1 MPSIEL
7 WKHWVYRGT
16 AVVATIFLIGFSIVL
31 PVDSIAQAAQSSNNA
46 FNTFIVVGALVAFAV
61 VSIAIIV
68 ARILFYRSCVQDIPR
83 RYLPITP
90 NDLPHRGSRKMII
103 ENMEKTKE
111 LSVLFKRPKE
121 PVIHPGLEPPERCD
135 DPHIE
140 KLFPDYLNYR
150 SCIKNLSDRL
160 KYQGVFLN
168 NMNIDMELGE
178 TFADVVRNQFIKN
191 TQNKVQLDNANRFI
205 DLYENI
211 RYSGQEVTRQ
221 QFIDF
226 VSLAI
231 YFIEVSLTRDD
242 KLPAL
247 GKLNTRSQL
256 HFNFDN
262 GTWGNNASNY
272 SLAPDGYSND
282 GEYYPESSNYL
293 RKTTTNSTV
302 ARRIPSYAVS
312 TTEDDERDK
321 MDFLVPPPPPH
332 IN

>member
-1 MPSIEL
+1 M
-7 WKHWVYRGT
+7 
-16 AVVATIFLIGFSIVL
+16 VATIFLIGFSIVL

-160 KYQGVFLN
+160 KY
-168 NMNIDMELGE
+168 
-178 TFADVVRNQFIKN
+178 
-191 TQNKVQLDNANRFI
+191 
-205 DLYENI
+205 
-211 RYSGQEVTRQ
+211 
-221 QFIDF
+221 
-226 VSLAI
+226 
-231 YFIEVSLTRDD
+231 
-242 KLPAL
+242 
-247 GKLNTRSQL
+247 
-256 HFNFDN
+256 
-262 GTWGNNASNY
+262 
-272 SLAPDGYSND
+272 
-282 GEYYPESSNYL
+282 
-293 RKTTTNSTV
+293 
-302 ARRIPSYAVS
+302 
-312 TTEDDERDK
+312 
-321 MDFLVPPPPPH
+321 
-332 IN
+332 